1 MIQVGKD
8 NSEQWLIVNVET
20 RSNGY
25 QDSEQRDNDSENIV
39 YEPADSEDIDEG
51 KTLTSNR
58 FKLT

>member
-1 MIQVGKD
+1 M
-8 NSEQWLIVNVET
+8 NLLIVNIET

-51 KTLTSNR
+51 KNDKENK
-58 FKLT
+58 F

>member
-8 NSEQWLIVNVET
+8 NSKQWLIVNVET

-51 KTLTSNR
+51 KNIL
-58 FKLT
+58 